1 MWLQNIPPLRQR
13 LEDLPVLVTE
23 FLREFNDTARGPAE
37 MATDAMDALLQHDWP
52 GNVRELRNVIERA
65 TIMCEDGMIRRD
77 DLSLRSTSRLHV
89 DSTKLEHLERSTIER
104 VLRENNGNKQLAARK
119 LGISRMQL
127 YTRLRR
133 TLYRR

>member
-23 FLREFNDTARGPAE
+23 FLREFNDTARRPAE

>member
-1 MWLQNIPPLRQR
+1 MWLQNILPLRQR

-119 LGISRMQL
+119 LGISPMQL

>member
-1 MWLQNIPPLRQR
+1 MWLQNILPLRQR

-23 FLREFNDTARGPAE
+23 FLREFNDTARRPAE

-52 GNVRELRNVIERA
+52 GNVRELRNV
-65 TIMCEDGMIRRD
+65 
-77 DLSLRSTSRLHV
+77 V
-89 DSTKLEHLERSTIER
+89 ERSTIER